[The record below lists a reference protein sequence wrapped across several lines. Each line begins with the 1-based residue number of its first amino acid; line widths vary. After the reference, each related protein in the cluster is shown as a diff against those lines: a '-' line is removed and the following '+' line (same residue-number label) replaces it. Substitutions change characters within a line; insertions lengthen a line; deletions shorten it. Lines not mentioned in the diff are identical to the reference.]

1 MTFEG
6 QKSSSKNYFSHDDN
20 WQHNIIVHAEGLWPY
35 MATGQLLGGG
45 WGGVPGWGVG
55 WGSVVGLVKIV
66 NTIFNVL
73 LIYGEHQLQLPIWL
87 LQ

>member
-1 MTFEG
+1 
-6 QKSSSKNYFSHDDN
+6 
-20 WQHNIIVHAEGLWPY
+20 
-35 MATGQLLGGG
+35 
-45 WGGVPGWGVG
+45 
-55 WGSVVGLVKIV
+55 VVGLVKIV

>member
-45 WGGVPGWGVG
+45 WGGVGGRG
-55 WGSVVGLVKIV
+55 GG
-66 NTIFNVL
+66 
-73 LIYGEHQLQLPIWL
+73 
-87 LQ
+87 